1 VGKSVP
7 VTSARAA
14 SGKGCPI
21 GRPNAVISC
30 RRSTVDWGDGPK
42 GYSPIDLVA
51 AALGCSPGEAFVWLA
66 DMVDPIPEHINTFN
80 PQPKETAELERLA
93 ASPVNVSSPPLDR
106 ADELLT
112 RPLTDPMTF
121 GWKSAGVHDL
131 VLVAL
136 KRRPSSMAR

>member
-1 VGKSVP
+1 M
-7 VTSARAA
+7 AR
-14 SGKGCPI
+14 GY
-21 GRPNAVISC
+21 GRS
-30 RRSTVDWGDGPK
+30 D
-42 GYSPIDLVA
+42 
-51 AALGCSPGEAFVWLA
+51 
-66 DMVDPIPEHINTFN
+66 PEHINTFN